1 MSSITGVSSG
11 SSAWSS
17 MGAISSSRAQM
28 KEKLFSKV
36 DSDSS
41 GGVDATE
48 LQSMLDDI
56 AKHTGTSSSTSAADA
71 LKSLDSNGDGS
82 LDADELDQGMKS
94 LMPEPPSTMAFAQSR
109 AEGGVQGAGG
119 PPPPPPPPPPS
130 DDASS
135 DASSTSSTSATSY
148 DPLDTNQDGT
158 VSAEERA
165 AGEAKEAMQA
175 LLKAVDTDGD
185 KQISDSEFSKFEDM
199 LSAAVQEAGSTSS
212 SGNSS
217 STDSQGSQQFTLTQL
232 ADLVIKQ
239 YAKAATNS
247 VSQSSGSSLNV
258 TA

>member
-1 MSSITGVSSG
+1 MSSITGVNSG

-41 GGVDATE
+41 GGVDAIE

-109 AEGGVQGAGG
+109 SEGGMQGAGG
-119 PPPPPPPPPPS
+119 PPPPPPPS

>member
-41 GGVDATE
+41 GGVDAAE

-94 LMPEPPSTMAFAQSR
+94 LMPDPPSTMAFAQSR
-109 AEGGVQGAGG
+109 SEGGMQGAGG
-119 PPPPPPPPPPS
+119 PPPPPPPPPS

-165 AGEAKEAMQA
+165 AGEAKEAMLA

-239 YAKAATNS
+239 YAKAATDS

>member
-28 KEKLFSKV
+28 REKLFSKV

-41 GGVDATE
+41 GSVDATE

-82 LDADELDQGMKS
+82 LDADELLDQGTKS
-94 LMPEPPSTMAFAQSR
+94 LMPEPPSTMAFAQARS
-109 AEGGVQGAGG
+109 AGGMQGAGG
-119 PPPPPPPPPPS
+119 PPPPPPS
-130 DDASS
+130 DDTSS

-165 AGEAKEAMQA
+165 AGEAKKAMQA

-239 YAKAATNS
+239 YAKTATNS

>member
-109 AEGGVQGAGG
+109 AEGGMQGAGG
-119 PPPPPPPPPPS
+119 PPPPPS

-165 AGEAKEAMQA
+165 AGEAKEAMLA

-239 YAKAATNS
+239 YAKAATDS

>member
-82 LDADELDQGMKS
+82 LDADELDQGMKG

-109 AEGGVQGAGG
+109 SEGGMQGAGG
-119 PPPPPPPPPPS
+119 PPPPPPPS

-165 AGEAKEAMQA
+165 AGEAKEAMLA